1 MTSPCLN
8 SVQLQAAYRMAVQS
22 SLIAFYQKSDSEAER
37 LVERWWQRLSPSEDI
52 QSGMF
57 LHSEALATAADLAHM
72 KEIPLTDTVRQRY
85 RQILRTSTREALTNQ
100 RQEVHSTQ
108 PQPVKQSA

>member
-1 MTSPCLN
+1 MTNPRLN
-8 SVQLQAAYRMAVQS
+8 PVQLQTAYRIAVQS
-22 SLIAFYQKSDSEAER
+22 SLIAFYRKSDSEAER
-37 LVERWWQRLSPSEDI
+37 LVMRWWQRLSPSEDI

-72 KEIPLTDTVRQRY
+72 EEVQLTDSVRQRY
-85 RQILRTSTREALTNQ
+85 RQILRTSTRQALTNQ

-108 PQPVKQSA
+108 PQPV